1 MSLKQTIFDL
11 PNKDKT
17 VRDRN
22 TVCSV
27 SYVVEDH
34 YVGQLADKSLKIV
47 FP

>member
-17 VRDRN
+17 VRDRS

-27 SYVVEDH
+27 SYIVVDH
-34 YVGQLADKSLKIV
+34 YVDQFADKTLKIV